1 LCENSSMPPPTEAEP
16 VRVELGPLRELLAV
30 DRKDAG
36 ERRRAEARRDL
47 ATTAYSMPLR
57 VQWRRAWRRN
67 RRLRVTTWSVSLS
80 LVAALLLWQ
89 APLLSR
95 QMANLST
102 HVVNLSIQVADSA
115 RRAKSAATLVYGL
128 WQRSSSWKHLD
139 SRQPLIAQLEEV
151 MRWATNASGM
161 AHGLWLQSSSSHE
174 LSASE
179 RPPAP

>member
-1 LCENSSMPPPTEAEP
+1 MPPPTEAEP

-47 ATTAYSMPLR
+47 ATVAYSMPLR

-80 LVAALLLWQ
+80 IVAALLLWQ
-89 APLLSR
+89 APRLGR

-102 HVVNLSIQVADSA
+102 HVVSLSTQLGDTA
-115 RRAKSAATLVYGL
+115 RRAKSAAALVYGL
-128 WQRSSSWKHLD
+128 WQRSSSSGNLD
-139 SRQPLIAQLEEV
+139 AEPLIAQLADAL
-151 MRWATNASGM
+151 RWATNATGM
-161 AHGLWLQSSSSHE
+161 AHGLWLQSSNAGE

-179 RPPAP
+179 QAPPP

>member
-1 LCENSSMPPPTEAEP
+1 MPPPTEAEP

-47 ATTAYSMPLR
+47 ATVAYSMPLR

-80 LVAALLLWQ
+80 IAAALLLWQ
-89 APLLSR
+89 APRLSR

-102 HVVNLSIQVADSA
+102 QVVNLSIQVGDTA
-115 RRAKSAATLVYGL
+115 RRAKSAAALVYGL
-128 WQRSSSWKHLD
+128 WQRSSSSKKLHA
-139 SRQPLIAQLEEV
+139 SEPLIAQLEV
-151 MRWATNASGM
+151 AMRWATNATGM
-161 AHGLWLQSSSSHE
+161 AHGLWLQSSSSGE
-174 LSASE
+174 LGASE
-179 RPPAP
+179 QPPAP